1 MKPSLLTALTDSKSV
16 LVLLPKNPYF
26 DQVAAATS
34 LYLGLQSKYEI
45 TMVSP
50 IPMVVDYNRLVAVDK
65 ITTEIGNKNLVIKVS
80 ASGVERVL
88 YDTDGIDLMLTMVPK
103 TGMAVPKPEDLRF
116 SMNGINADTVI
127 LIGGANETHFPSLTL
142 KDLADV
148 KLIHIGRESVTIPG
162 RDVISL
168 ATSASTISE
177 VVARLFEEA
186 TIVVDGDC
194 ATNLLMG
201 ITEGSRNFVG
211 PDVTSHTFRVMAN
224 LLDRGGKRVPARI
237 NPSTQIAQQPAP
249 ISQPAQAAPKSWL
262 EPKIYKGTTVS

>member
-1 MKPSLLTALTDSKSV
+1 MKPSLITALTDSKSL

-34 LYLGLQSKYEI
+34 LYLGLSSKYEV

-50 IPMVVDYNRLVAVDK
+50 VPMVVEYNRLVGVEK
-65 ITTEIGNKNLVIKVS
+65 ISTEIGNKNLVIKVS
-80 ASGVERVL
+80 AATVERVF
-88 YDTDGIDLMLTMVPK
+88 YETDGVDLMLTMVPK
-103 TGMAVPKPEDLRF
+103 QGAIAPKPEDLRY
-116 SMNGINADTVI
+116 SMSGVAADTVI
-127 LIGGANETHFPSLTL
+127 LLGGANESHFPALAM
-142 KDLADV
+142 KDLSQA

-162 RDVISL
+162 RDVLSL

-186 TIVVDGDC
+186 AIEVDGDC

-211 PDVTSHTFRVMAN
+211 PDVTAHTFRVMAN
-224 LLDRGGKRVPARI
+224 LLDRGGKRMPARVAPQ
-237 NPSTQIAQQPAP
+237 NQMAQTPGMAQP
-249 ISQPAQAAPKSWL
+249 QAPKSWL

>member
-16 LVLLPKNPYF
+16 LILLPKNPYF

-34 LYLGLQSKYEI
+34 LFLGLGSKYDI

-50 IPMVVDYNRLVAVDK
+50 VPMVVEYNRLVGVEK

-80 ASGVERVL
+80 ASNVERVL
-88 YDTDGIDLMLTMVPK
+88 YDTDGVDLMLTVVPKSGMMVPK
-103 TGMAVPKPEDLRF
+103 QEDLRF
-116 SMNGINADTVI
+116 SMSGVNADTVI
-127 LIGGANETHFPSLTL
+127 LIGGANETHFPVLSL
-142 KDLADV
+142 KDFAAV
-148 KLIHIGRESVTIPG
+148 KLIHIGREGISIPG
-162 RDVISL
+162 RDIISL

-186 TIVVDGDC
+186 TVEVDGDC

-224 LLDRGGKRVPARI
+224 LLDRGGKRMPARVTPT
-237 NPSTQIAQQPAP
+237 NQLAQQG
-249 ISQPAQAAPKSWL
+249 SVVQQPSQAAPKSWL